1 MTNKLEDA
9 LRVRLDKQGRLVI
22 SVGINRLNGNDAHP
36 TIPELQIKSPT
47 MWGDDIKTELERE
60 DEQGAS
66 PLTRL
71 FDDAI
76 QNALDNGSFAINDK
90 AYDRAMRL
98 RRPKNNLSGRLPVPY
113 TADRKVV
120 TIHSEPIVIERWPT
134 NPNYPQITYTTAT
147 VDPFQPI
154 WR

>member
-47 MWGDDIKTELERE
+47 MWGNDIKTELERE

-66 PLTRL
+66 LLTRL

-98 RRPKNNLSGRLPVPY
+98 RRPN
-113 TADRKVV
+113 V
-120 TIHSEPIVIERWPT
+120 TEQARAGSASPGSAGSASDSEER
-134 NPNYPQITYTTAT
+134 
-147 VDPFQPI
+147 
-154 WR
+154 

>member
-1 MTNKLEDA
+1 MKNKLEDA
-9 LRVRLDKQGRLVI
+9 LRVRLDRQGRLVI
-22 SVGINRLNGNDAHP
+22 SVGINRLSGNDAHP

-47 MWGDDIKTELERE
+47 MWGNDIKTELERE

-66 PLTRL
+66 LLTRM

-98 RRPKNNLSGRLPVPY
+98 RRLNRDLGECSLEK
-113 TADRKVV
+113 D
-120 TIHSEPIVIERWPT
+120 
-134 NPNYPQITYTTAT
+134 
-147 VDPFQPI
+147 
-154 WR
+154 